1 MLRQS
6 RNGLY
11 KNQSIYILHS
21 LMSMMLFMAHIVVGL
36 KVAAEFRLNRRSAE
50 IKDLKKKKPQT
61 LPPQVATMDAFYSF
75 VFLADI
81 TVFYG

>member
-50 IKDLKKKKPQT
+50 IKDLKKNHR
-61 LPPQVATMDAFYSF
+61 QVATMDAFYSF

>member
-50 IKDLKKKKPQT
+50 IKDLKKK
-61 LPPQVATMDAFYSF
+61 ATDRWLQWMLFILLF
-75 VFLADI
+75 F
-81 TVFYG
+81 

>member
-36 KVAAEFRLNRRSAE
+36 KVAAEFSVNRRSAE
-50 IKDLKKKKPQT
+50 IKDFKKKSHR
-61 LPPQVATMDAFYSF
+61 QVATMDAFYSF

-81 TVFYG
+81 TAFYG

>member
-21 LMSMMLFMAHIVVGL
+21 LMSMMLFMAHIVIGL

-50 IKDLKKKKPQT
+50 IKDFLKKKPQT
-61 LPPQVATMDAFYSF
+61 GGYNGC
-75 VFLADI
+75 FL
-81 TVFYG
+81 FFCFFS

>member
-50 IKDLKKKKPQT
+50 IKDLKKKK
-61 LPPQVATMDAFYSF
+61 ATDTTTTGGYNGC
-75 VFLADI
+75 FL
-81 TVFYG
+81 FFCFFS

>member
-50 IKDLKKKKPQT
+50 IKDLKKK
-61 LPPQVATMDAFYSF
+61 ATDRWLQWMLFILLF
-75 VFLADI
+75 FLADI

>member
-50 IKDLKKKKPQT
+50 IKDFKKSHR
-61 LPPQVATMDAFYSF
+61 QVATMDAFYSF